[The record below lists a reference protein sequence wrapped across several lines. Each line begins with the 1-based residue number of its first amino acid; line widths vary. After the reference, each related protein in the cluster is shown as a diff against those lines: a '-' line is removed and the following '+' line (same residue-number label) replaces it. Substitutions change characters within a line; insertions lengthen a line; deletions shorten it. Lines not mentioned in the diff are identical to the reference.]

1 MEKIYTALGLMSG
14 TSMDGVDAS
23 IIQTDGKSK
32 YKAILDEY
40 FKYPESIYNDLTS
53 LRDKIK
59 SPKDLKKHQKKIKI
73 VEKDITIFH
82 AESVDKILK
91 KMRLNVDF
99 IGFHGQTIFH
109 NPELKIS
116 KQLGDGKLLSK
127 LTKRKVVYDFRQKDL
142 KNNGQGA
149 PLTPVF
155 HQLLNKKLKNQIKTE
170 AIFFVNIGG
179 IINITN
185 FSNRLKDEILLA
197 GDIGPGMCLIDKLIR
212 DNLNQRY
219 DKNGKIAKLGK
230 VNNSKL
236 IKFQKKLKDN
246 GVGKLSERITFDNNI
261 PNESWYFRS
270 LDIKEF
276 DLSIIKGLTLK
287 DAIATLTEFTSS
299 IIGKLYT
306 AGCLQTTLILCGGG
320 RKNKFLVQRV
330 KKISQLLG
338 APYTNKVKLI
348 DDYGINGDFI
358 ESQAFGYLAIRSYLG
373 LPISFPNTTGC
384 KEPTTGGVL
393 VKNY

>member
-1 MEKIYTALGLMSG
+1 MGKIYTALGLMSG

-32 YKAILDEY
+32 YKAILDKY

-59 SPKDLKKHQKKIKI
+59 SVKDLKKHQKKIKI

-82 AESVDKILK
+82 AESVDKIFK
-91 KMRLNVDF
+91 KTRLNVDF

-127 LTKRKVVYDFRQKDL
+127 LTKKKVVYDFRQKDL

-155 HQLLNKKLKNQIKTE
+155 HQLLNKKLKNQFKAE
-170 AIFFVNIGG
+170 AISFVNIGG

-185 FSNRLKDEILLA
+185 FSNSFKDEILLA
-197 GDIGPGMCLIDKLIR
+197 GDIGPGMCLIDKLVR
-212 DNLNQRY
+212 DNLDQRY
-219 DKNGKIAKLGK
+219 DENGKIAKSGK
-230 VNNSKL
+230 VNKSKL
-236 IKFQKKLKDN
+236 KKFQKKLEDSSA
-246 GVGKLSERITFDNNI
+246 GKLREQITFDDNI
-261 PNESWYFRS
+261 LKEGRYFRS

-276 DLSIIKGLTLK
+276 DLSIVKELTLK
-287 DAIATLTEFTSS
+287 DAVATLTELTSS

-306 AGCLQTTLILCGGG
+306 AGCLRTTLILCGGG
-320 RKNKFLVQRV
+320 RKNKFLVKRV
-330 KKISQLLG
+330 KKISKHLDT
-338 APYTNKVKLI
+338 PYTSKVKLI
-348 DDYGINGDFI
+348 DDYGLDGDFI
-358 ESQAFGYLAIRSYLG
+358 ESQAFGYLAIRSYLS
-373 LPISFPNTTGC
+373 LPITFPNTTGC
-384 KEPTTGGVL
+384 KEPTTGGVI

>member
-1 MEKIYTALGLMSG
+1 MGKIYTALGLMSG

-23 IIQTDGKSK
+23 VIQTDGKSK

-53 LRDKIK
+53 LRDRIK
-59 SPKDLKKHQKKIKI
+59 SLKDLKKYQKKIKI

-127 LTKRKVVYDFRQKDL
+127 LTKKKVVYNFRQEDL

-179 IINITN
+179 ILNITN
-185 FSNRLKDEILLA
+185 FSNSFKDEILLA
-197 GDIGPGMCLIDKLIR
+197 GDIGPGMCLIDKLVR
-212 DNLNQRY
+212 DNLDRRY
-219 DKNGKIAKLGK
+219 DENGKIAKSGN
-230 VNNSKL
+230 VNKDKL
-236 IKFQKKLKDN
+236 IKFKKKLEDI
-246 GVGKLSERITFDNNI
+246 GVGKLREWIISNNNI
-261 PNESWYFRS
+261 PSEGRYFRS
-270 LDIKEF
+270 LDVKEF

-287 DAIATLTEFTSS
+287 DAVATLTEFTSL
-299 IIGKLYT
+299 IIGQLHT
-306 AGCLQTTLILCGGG
+306 RGCLKTTLILCGGG
-320 RKNKFLVQRV
+320 RKNKFLIDILKKNLNV
-330 KKISQLLG
+330 KEL
-338 APYTNKVKLI
+338 VLI
-348 DDYGINGDFI
+348 DGYGIDGDFI
-358 ESQAFGYLAIRSYLG
+358 ESQAFAYLAIRSYLG
-373 LPISFPNTTGC
+373 LPISYPSTTGC
-384 KEPTTGGVL
+384 KEPTTGGVI
-393 VKNY
+393 VENF